1 MLLDDIAGTCLAS
14 GALVDVLRA
23 ERLAIVCRPVALKRA
38 LRNLV
43 ENAIRYGRRAA
54 LSVARHPEGFVV
66 FTVDDEGPGL
76 PAERTEEAFEPF
88 VRLEPS
94 RSSQTG
100 GLGLGLAIARSIAK
114 PHGGTLTL
122 ANRPGAGLRAALRLP
137 PGCLTA
143 AT

>member
-1 MLLDDIAGTCLAS
+1 
-14 GALVDVLRA
+14 
-23 ERLAIVCRPVALKRA
+23 
-38 LRNLV
+38 
-43 ENAIRYGRRAA
+43 
-54 LSVARHPEGFVV
+54 VV

-76 PAERTEEAFEPF
+76 PVDRMEEAFEPF

-114 PHGGTLTL
+114 AHGGTLTL
-122 ANRPGAGLRAALRLP
+122 ANRPGGGLRAELRLP
-137 PGCLTA
+137 PGCLPA